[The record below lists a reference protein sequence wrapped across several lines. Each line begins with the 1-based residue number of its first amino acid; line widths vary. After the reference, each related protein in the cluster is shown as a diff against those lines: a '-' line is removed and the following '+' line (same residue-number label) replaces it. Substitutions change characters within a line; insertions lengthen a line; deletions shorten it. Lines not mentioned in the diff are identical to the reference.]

1 MQDGI
6 YRFGEFALSPADRR
20 LTRTGEYVALPPLA
34 FDALELL
41 VRRHGTLVP
50 RAELF
55 AALWPGVHVTQAS
68 LTNIIVLLR
77 KILGHESIQTSSKYG
92 YRFNFAVIGEPG
104 ISQAAYSCFV
114 RGKELLAERSA
125 ESIGRAQDQFLLC
138 LAHDPDFAAGWAWLG
153 RTRRLLEKFAG
164 HASAPELAEAAYQR
178 AFVLD
183 PDLACAH
190 QFYTQLQVDSGQAL
204 QAMERLALRSQQHG
218 ADPES
223 MAGLVQ
229 VLRYCGLLD
238 ESVAAHERAV
248 GLDPTIKTSVA
259 HTHFLRGEFA
269 RVFETYTGELY
280 YLDAAAWAALG
291 AKERAAD
298 LLRTRL
304 SRPELGPVM
313 RVVMASLLTVLEGR
327 NEDTVQ
333 VIESAEI
340 FREPEMLFYLARHL
354 GMANARAQAVRML
367 RRARLGGFWSS
378 VSMENDEAFSGV
390 KELAEFQS
398 ELKEAKKLEVA
409 AAEAFHNAFGDGHKW
424 ALPGPIR
431 SGMGDGGKNGGSASP
446 PRAVNSERGTQCVQ
460 TKTQV
465 SKSRPGQPYR

>member
-1 MQDGI
+1 MHEGI

-20 LTRTGEYVALPPLA
+20 LTRAGEYVPLPPLA

-55 AALWPGVHVTQAS
+55 AALWPGVHVTEAS

-77 KILGHESIQTSSKYG
+77 KVLGHESIQTSSKYG
-92 YRFNFAVIGEPG
+92 YRFNLAVIGEPG

-125 ESIGRAQDQFLLC
+125 ESIEGAQDQFLLC
-138 LAHDPDFAAGWAWLG
+138 LAEDPNFAAAWAWLG

-164 HASAPELAEAAYQR
+164 RTSAPELAEAAFQR

-183 PDLACAH
+183 PDLFCAH

-204 QAMERLALRSQQHG
+204 QAMERLAFRIHRRG
-218 ADPES
+218 NDPES

-238 ESVAAHERAV
+238 DSVAAHELAV

-291 AKERAAD
+291 ARERAAD
-298 LLRTRL
+298 LLRGRV

-313 RVVMASLLTVLEGR
+313 RVLMASLLAILEGR
-327 NEDTVQ
+327 GEDAVQ
-333 VIESAEI
+333 RIDRAEI
-340 FREPEMLFYLARHL
+340 FREPEILFYLARHL
-354 GMANARAQAVRML
+354 GMAGASGPAVHL
-367 RRARLGGFWSS
+367 LGRARVEGFWSS
-378 VSMENDEAFSGV
+378 AFIERDEAFAEV
-390 KELAEFQS
+390 KKLSAFQS
-398 ELKEAKKLEVA
+398 ELREAKKLETA
-409 AAEAFHNAFGDGHKW
+409 AKEAFRNLLKDGNAWK
-424 ALPGPIR
+424 A
-431 SGMGDGGKNGGSASP
+431 A
-446 PRAVNSERGTQCVQ
+446 
-460 TKTQV
+460 
-465 SKSRPGQPYR
+465 